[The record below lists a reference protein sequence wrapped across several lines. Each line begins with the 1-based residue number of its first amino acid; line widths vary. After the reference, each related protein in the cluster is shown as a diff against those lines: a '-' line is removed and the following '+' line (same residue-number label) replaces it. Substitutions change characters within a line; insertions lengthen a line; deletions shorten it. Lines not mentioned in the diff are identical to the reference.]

1 MTRSPF
7 IEPEPLTFSEQC
19 EQAAALLVVMVVLFP
34 VLFTIAD
41 FLRSAS

>member
-1 MTRSPF
+1 MRSPF

-34 VLFTIAD
+34 VFFAIGLWWMA
-41 FLRSAS
+41 

>member
-1 MTRSPF
+1 MRSPF

-19 EQAAALLVVMVVLFP
+19 EQAFRHLVLMAVLFP

-41 FLRSAS
+41 FLRSV

>member
-1 MTRSPF
+1 MRSPF

-34 VLFTIAD
+34 PLFMLAD
-41 FLRSAS
+41 WWAS